1 MAIIENTRKQQT
13 LQQKRAAFALEEISK
28 IAEKNNGKISA
39 ELASFIV
46 GMPTMI
52 LANGIGQTFAFLLSK
67 DKEKQ
72 QTTFDIM
79 KKWIIQKKPDIF
91 SQELD
96 NMQFLQTFNSISQ
109 HQYLDIQHEEL
120 RLLEWLKRYAR
131 AFEDKTSDK

>member
-1 MAIIENTRKQQT
+1 MANTPIFNNKQT
-13 LQQKRAAFALEEISK
+13 VQQQRAAFALNEISK

-52 LANGIGQTFAFLLSK
+52 LTNGIGQTFAFLLSTG
-67 DKEKQ
+67 KEKQ
-72 QTTFDIM
+72 QTAFDIM
-79 KKWIIQKKPDIF
+79 KKWIIQKKSDIF

>member
-1 MAIIENTRKQQT
+1 
-13 LQQKRAAFALEEISK
+13 
-28 IAEKNNGKISA
+28 
-39 ELASFIV
+39 
-46 GMPTMI
+46 MI

-96 NMQFLQTFNSISQ
+96 DMQFLQTFNSISQ
-109 HQYLDIQHEEL
+109 HQYLEIQHEEL

-131 AFEDKTSDK
+131 AFEDKS

>member
-79 KKWIIQKKPDIF
+79 KKWIIQKKSDIF

-131 AFEDKTSDK
+131 AFEDKS

>member
-1 MAIIENTRKQQT
+1 MANTPIFNNKQT
-13 LQQKRAAFALEEISK
+13 VQQQRAAFALNEISK
-28 IAEKNNGKISA
+28 IAEKNKGKISA

-46 GMPTMI
+46 GMPTI
-52 LANGIGQTFAFLLSK
+52 IWAKGIGQTFAFLLSK
-67 DKEKQ
+67 GKEKQ

-109 HQYLDIQHEEL
+109 HQYLEIQHEEL

>member
-1 MAIIENTRKQQT
+1 MAIIDNTSKQQT
-13 LQQKRAAFALEEISK
+13 LQQKRAAFALNEISK

-39 ELASFIV
+39 DLASFIV

-79 KKWIIQKKPDIF
+79 KKWIIQKEPDIF

-131 AFEDKTSDK
+131 AFEDKS

>member
-79 KKWIIQKKPDIF
+79 KKWIIQKKSDIF

-109 HQYLDIQHEEL
+109 HQYLEIQHEEL